1 MSSISIQLLK
11 NLRLYRLYHKID
23 AIDVISEKYRTHSV
37 SILTI
42 FDRISIS
49 NEVLT
54 ALILT
59 TKDSGTFQYVP
70 YSLMHKYFDAEHF
83 CQKYLEKGLK

>member
-1 MSSISIQLLK
+1 MQLTQ
-11 NLRLYRLYHKID
+11 YRTKYRN
-23 AIDVISEKYRTHSV
+23 KYRTHSV
-37 SILTI
+37 SILAI
-42 FDRISIS
+42 FDRMSIS

-70 YSLMHKYFDAEHF
+70 YSLMHKYFDAENF
-83 CQKYLEKGLK
+83 CQKYLEKGLKLIKKIKHL